1 MPANITGLFCLE
13 RSRDIFVGGHFFI
26 FFYFGEKSVKQ
37 ANFDL
42 SPKYHM
48 EGQHQSPFQLLS
60 VNIRA
65 VLSDVINQLE
75 STEYSGTSI

>member
-13 RSRDIFVGGHFFI
+13 RSRDIFVGGHFF
-26 FFYFGEKSVKQ
+26 FYLNFGEKSVKQ

-65 VLSDVINQLE
+65 VLSELL
-75 STEYSGTSI
+75 

>member
-1 MPANITGLFCLE
+1 MPANIMGLFCLE
-13 RSRDIFVGGHFFI
+13 RSRDMPLFL
-26 FFYFGEKSVKQ
+26 FYFGEKSVKQ